1 LAPRPA
7 VRSAI
12 WTDQWWD
19 RYARLAADR
28 QASCDRVAMALI
40 KGTDTPGLNV
50 KPILPDKHY
59 LEGRI
64 SSGDRIVFRVEGSTI
79 YFMDVVK
86 HDDIGRYGRRPRQ
99 TRS

>member
-1 LAPRPA
+1 VAARPA
-7 VRSAI
+7 VRAAV
-12 WTDQWWD
+12 WTEQWWV

-40 KGTDTPGLNV
+40 KGTDTPGFHV

-64 SSGDRIVFRVEGSTI
+64 SSGDRIVFRVEESTI
-79 YFMDVVK
+79 YFMDVVE

-99 TRS
+99 AR

>member
-7 VRSAI
+7 FRSAI
-12 WTDQWWD
+12 WTEQWWQS
-19 RYARLAADR
+19 YARLAPDR
-28 QASCDRVAMALI
+28 QASCDRAAMALI

-59 LEGRI
+59 FEGRI
-64 SSGDRIVFRVEGSTI
+64 SSGDRIVFRIEGNTI

-99 TRS
+99 AR